1 MSPNK
6 NGALDIV
13 GSFVRMN
20 PMRSMS
26 FAFEVG
32 VVAAMVFK
40 LLRSRNFTGAAKIL
54 DLVPLVPS
62 DTPLRR
68 TRAASPRRA
77 KTTRRSSRKAA

>member
-1 MSPNK
+1 M
-6 NGALDIV
+6 G
-13 GSFVRMN
+13 
-20 PMRSMS
+20 SMS

-40 LLRSRNFTGAAKIL
+40 MLKSRNFTGAAKIL

-62 DTPLRR
+62 DTPVRHAR
-68 TRAASPRRA
+68 TASPRRT